1 MEIGIEI
8 RERKQTADAL
18 CQFLADT
25 YTLYLRTHNF
35 HWNVSGPKFRT
46 LHLMF
51 EEQYQELAEATV
63 TIAERIRTLGFPA
76 PATYS
81 EFIALTTLKEVVGVP
96 AAERMIA
103 QLCEDHE
110 TLTRKARGML
120 NLVNEYRDLPS
131 SDLLSHRMQSHE
143 KSAWMLRMLLS

>member
-8 RERKQTADAL
+8 RERKQIADAL
-18 CQFLADT
+18 RQFLADT

-51 EEQYQELAEATV
+51 EEQYQELAEATD

-110 TLTRKARGML
+110 ALTRKARGML